1 MNQHKH
7 SWLEGWR
14 RSRSSAPASMLPLA
28 GAARGGRGGSL
39 WPMAAASNR
48 EGKEVPPGTRVAPVN
63 GFHVLWFPPVQM
75 ALINLHLNGLFLV
88 MFSRH

>member
-14 RSRSSAPASMLPLA
+14 RSQSSAPASMLPLA
-28 GAARGGRGGSL
+28 GAARGWRRGSF

-48 EGKEVPPGTRVAPVN
+48 EGKEVPPSTGVAPVN
-63 GFHVLWFPPVQM
+63 GFHVLWFPPVQT
-75 ALINLHLNGLFLV
+75 ALINLHLNGSFRV
-88 MFSRH
+88 VFSKD